1 VATQERL
8 LRHREWRRTSLLR
21 HCLWRRKN
29 ACFATV
35 NGEAKRG
42 YFFEIVW
49 PMVYYLKSFQVWV
62 IFV

>member
-1 VATQERL
+1 VATQAYL

-21 HCLWRRKN
+21 HCLWRRTLC
-29 ACFATV
+29 CFATE

-42 YFFEIVW
+42 YLFEIVSQ
-49 PMVYYLKSFQVWV
+49 MVYFLKSFQVWV